1 MTEPRNTRRTLEG
14 LVTSDKMEKTITV
27 LVTRTYQHPKYKKFV
42 REQSKYHAHDE
53 KSEAHKGDRVEI
65 MSCRPL
71 SKTKRWRL
79 VRVVS
84 KAAQVAELPLEGAV
98 GGEA

>member
-1 MTEPRNTRRTLEG
+1 MTETRNTRRTLEG
-14 LVTSDKMEKTITV
+14 LVTSDKMVKTITV

-42 REQSKYHAHDE
+42 REQTKYHAHDE
-53 KSEAHKGDRVEI
+53 NEEANPGDRVEI

-71 SKTKRWRL
+71 SKLKRWRL

-84 KAAQVAELPLEGAV
+84 KAAQLAEINFDAV
-98 GGEA
+98 PGGGP